1 MVSFLKKR
9 LFAPLYV
16 SLTVLILLLLTQE
29 GLSLVV
35 NIQKQRNVNRITQT
49 FKIKRESER
58 LLRAALEE
66 KVALRGYLLNKD
78 KEFLQQYRDGRTA
91 FSTSLDRLSNLLQDD
106 PSLKD
111 NLGDIYT
118 FHSQWEDQFVQ
129 PVLSGSFEL
138 EDLSQLG
145 SLDTLRGTIDG
156 ILLYEKGLLNAQNRR
171 LAHLEWLNQL
181 SFVLSGLSI
190 GVITI
195 GSVGNFGLLRRRMV
209 SPIQHLMKVG
219 QAWKTGQLEVQIT
232 HTSEDEM
239 GQLAIILND
248 MAQDIRNRQE
258 KIQQRNQ
265 QLEDLIRTFSHDL
278 RTPLLANRST
288 LHAMVGGAF
297 GDVSDSFK
305 EILGE
310 SQDANDN
317 LIKLVETLLDISR
330 YEAEGSR
337 ILNRE
342 RLNWHKICDRVT
354 LWIQQSTQDRCHL
367 KTDIK
372 SNLPDAIGDA
382 IEIQRVLLNL
392 VENAVRLSDQ
402 GKTIR
407 IEVLSS
413 QPSQVQVAVR
423 DHGPGLKEKDAKHLF
438 RRFSQGTGRQGRAGL
453 GLYLCRQIIEAHGG
467 KIWVESTIGQGAT
480 FWFSLPIEASP
491 SLNGTA

>member
-1 MVSFLKKR
+1 MVTFLKKR

-35 NIQKQRNVNRITQT
+35 NVQKQHTVNRVTQT

-78 KEFLQQYRDGRTA
+78 EEFLNQYREGRA
-91 FSTSLDRLSNLLQDD
+91 SFSTSLDRLSELLQND
-106 PSLKD
+106 PSLED
-111 NLGDIYT
+111 NLVDIHT
-118 FHSQWEDQFVQ
+118 FHTQWENQFVK
-129 PVLSGSFEL
+129 PVLSGSFEI
-138 EDLSQLG
+138 EDVSQLG

-156 ILLYEKGLLNAQNRR
+156 ILLYEKGLLNEQNNR

-195 GSVGNFGLLRRRMV
+195 GSVGNFSLLRRRVV

-219 QAWKTGQLEVQIT
+219 QDWKTGQLDIQIA

-239 GQLAIILND
+239 GQLAVILND
-248 MAQDIRNRQE
+248 MAQDVRNRQE

-288 LHAMVGGAF
+288 LHAIVGGAF
-297 GDVSDSFK
+297 GSISDSFK

-310 SQDANDN
+310 YQDANDN

-342 RLNWHKICDRVT
+342 RLNWHKICDRVK
-354 LWIQQSTQDRCHL
+354 LWIQQSTQDKCQV
-367 KTDIK
+367 KIDIH
-372 SNLPDAIGDA
+372 SNLPIAIGDA

-402 GKTIR
+402 GKTVR
-407 IEVLSS
+407 IEVLST
-413 QPSQVQVAVR
+413 PSQQIQVAVH
-423 DHGPGLKEKDAKHLF
+423 DQGPGLKEKEVKHLF
-438 RRFSQGTGRQGRAGL
+438 KRFSQGTGRKGRAGL

-480 FWFSLPIEASP
+480 FWFSLPIEPTPA
-491 SLNGTA
+491 LAGAV